1 MSPSSSSRGC
11 FSARGQTATSP
22 QLQPPAHFL
31 PLGGHCP
38 VAWGSEDTKPPS
50 RAAVSCLQ
58 GSAGA
63 SLEGGAYFLV
73 PLWSMVV
80 VVL

>member
-1 MSPSSSSRGC
+1 M
-11 FSARGQTATSP
+11 
-22 QLQPPAHFL
+22 
-31 PLGGHCP
+31 
-38 VAWGSEDTKPPS
+38 AWGSEDTQPPS

-63 SLEGGAYFLV
+63 SLEGGTYFLV

-80 VVL
+80 WFFRDGVGLLSCGRCYWHLVWGWGSGGRMVNFLKV